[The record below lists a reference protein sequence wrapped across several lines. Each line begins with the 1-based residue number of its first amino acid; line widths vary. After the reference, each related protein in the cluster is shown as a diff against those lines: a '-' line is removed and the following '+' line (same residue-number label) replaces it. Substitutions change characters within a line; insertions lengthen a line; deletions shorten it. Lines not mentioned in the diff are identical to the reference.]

1 MQHLRVATYE
11 IKKGTFRDVADL
23 SREGMLATFKEQPG
37 FVRYGLADLGDKSC
51 LSISLWETHEQAT
64 AAVPIAATW
73 VRENMADRV
82 EIRSSYVG
90 GLVFFEGMR
99 QPV

>member
-1 MQHLRVATYE
+1 MQHLRVATYG
-11 IKKGTFRDVADL
+11 INKGTFRDVADIA
-23 SREGMLATFKEQPG
+23 REGMLDTFKKQPG

-73 VRENMADRV
+73 VRENLADRV
-82 EIRSSYVG
+82 ELRSNHVG
-90 GLVFFEGMR
+90 DLDFFEGVR